1 MEPKQPPIPGISEA
15 LQLDDITMKRTIG
28 QEALF
33 LDLIADISIQE
44 EV

>member
-15 LQLDDITMKRTIG
+15 LQLDDITRNRIIG

-33 LDLIADISIQE
+33 LDLIADVSNQE